1 MALKVE
7 ALLINVCARLALLMT
22 LLVVLSLLF
31 LVYVIGT
38 NDESVNG
45 AVSGTDYGSVD
56 GTACG
61 TVSQWIGTETLSIA
75 YTSTISN

>member
-1 MALKVE
+1 LALKVK
-7 ALLINVCARLALLMT
+7 AILINVCARLALL
-22 LLVVLSLLF
+22 VVLLLLF
-31 LVYVIGT
+31 LAEVIGT
-38 NDESVNG
+38 NDEVVNG
-45 AVSGTDYGSVD
+45 AVSLGTDYGSVD